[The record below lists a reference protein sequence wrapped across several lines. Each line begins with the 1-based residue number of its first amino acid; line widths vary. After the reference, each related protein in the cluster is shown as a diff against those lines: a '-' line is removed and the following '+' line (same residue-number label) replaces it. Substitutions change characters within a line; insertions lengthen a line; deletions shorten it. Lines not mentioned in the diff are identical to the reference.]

1 MYFKIS
7 NKIQII
13 HLFILN
19 MHQTLYYTVLLL
31 FRKRLNVAWFRKRW
45 RPFGIWLENME
56 WCLLI
61 QKRLAAFGC
70 LIGKDGM
77 LPDSE
82 KADCLWVFDWKR
94 WNVPS
99 FGNKKRLAAFRYLIG
114 KNGPSTDRT
123 RWKYRRQS
131 KVKLEFLH
139 LHSRNTSFFHFEKSL
154 QR

>member
-1 MYFKIS
+1 MGIWRLYYNFFFSVFAGLMVTFWFMMEGRI
-7 NKIQII
+7 NYRII
-13 HLFILN
+13 RL
-19 MHQTLYYTVLLL
+19 TLYIKPY
-31 FRKRLNVAWFRKRW
+31 W
-45 RPFGIWLENME
+45 RSNEENME
-56 WCLLI
+56 WCLI
-61 QKRLAAFGC
+61 QKRLAAFGY

-99 FGNKKRLAAFRYLIG
+99 FGNKKRLAAFRCLIG
-114 KNGPSTDRT
+114 KNGPLTDRT
-123 RWKYRRQS
+123 RWKYLRQS

-139 LHSRNTSFFHFEKSL
+139 LHSRNTSYFHFEKNL